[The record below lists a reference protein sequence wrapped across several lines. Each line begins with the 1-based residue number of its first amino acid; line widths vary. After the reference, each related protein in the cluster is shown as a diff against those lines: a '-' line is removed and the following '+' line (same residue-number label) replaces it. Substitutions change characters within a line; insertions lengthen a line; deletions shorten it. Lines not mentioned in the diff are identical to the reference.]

1 MTDPSQRQRF
11 EIVLIRQ
18 ALEHDPP
25 HIMVGTPGRVL
36 ALMRAMDGAKSS
48 FTSKKIKH
56 FVLDECDKLL
66 SVLGALQKKKLQ
78 HCVKLLRTPEM
89 RADVQEIFKRTGP
102 NKQVMML
109 SATMAQ
115 NIRPVIRMFCH
126 NVRPLSI
133 HGTCDKD
140 ENVSS
145 NAISL
150 DTHSVLFADT
160 LFTLN
165 WTKAPILPRELGSR
179 RLKMKA

>member
-66 SVLGALQKKKLQ
+66 SVL
-78 HCVKLLRTPEM
+78 EM